1 MFVKA
6 ISCFVIFLS
15 EGETTNRGWMHTV
28 VLFGLSVSVS
38 LSPFF
43 LELSTTFK
51 DILNFGFLGFFL
63 DFWWFDT
70 FFYFWWN
77 QAGWSC
83 KREARQRKEPRLDKP
98 RSRPVCGSH
107 VNHVNTLLRDCH
119 NCHTN
124 TRLYNSR
131 CVCFF
136 NQLTTLSARKGDLVP
151 VTSRIKGDLEFV
163 DFW

>member
-1 MFVKA
+1 
-6 ISCFVIFLS
+6 
-15 EGETTNRGWMHTV
+15 MHTV
-28 VLFGLSVSVS
+28 VLFGLSVSEFFN

-63 DFWWFDT
+63 LLVIRHVLLLLMKPGMLKL
-70 FFYFWWN
+70 
-77 QAGWSC
+77 QE
-83 KREARQRKEPRLDKP
+83 REARQRQEHRLDKP

-163 DFW
+163 DF